1 MTFEITPGTIY
12 SAHFPFSD
20 LSNKKKR
27 PVLALSGKDEND
39 DVRIAFI
46 TKTSVAEAQGFAL
59 DSADFAD
66 EMLKHQSHV
75 RVDKT
80 FNLHISRIEKPVAQL
95 SDKGYERVLRRL
107 VTLDIPN
114 LAALKYRDKPFQSG
128 KSVIPPSGKV
138 IGSAELTNMVEASL
152 DGWLTTG
159 RFNEAFEKR
168 FADFVGVPYALTTTS
183 GSSANLLAFT
193 ALTSHKLGNRA
204 LKPGDEVITVA
215 AGFPTTVNPML
226 QNGMVPVFV
235 DVDIPTYNI
244 DPNKIEAA
252 VTNRTRAIMVAH
264 TLGNPFDLDA
274 VMAVAK
280 RHNLWVIEDCC
291 DALGS
296 RYKGQ
301 HVGTFGHIATCS
313 FYPAHH
319 ITMGEGGIIFTKD
332 KDLRTIIESFRDW
345 GRDCYCGPGC
355 DNTCGKRFGQQLG
368 SLPFGYDHKYT
379 YSHLGYNL
387 KITDMQAACALAQMD
402 RLPGFIEA
410 RKHNFAFL
418 KERLKSC
425 EEFLILPEATAGSEP
440 SWFGFPITMRE
451 SAGVARVELLK
462 YLDQNKIG
470 TRLLFA
476 GNLTRQPYFEGRS
489 YRISG
494 ELTNTDN
501 IMNNTFWIG
510 VYPGLTEEMLSFVVE
525 KIETFLGVNF

>member
-1 MTFEITPGTIY
+1 MSKETIKQQILDLVEQY
-12 SAHFPFSD
+12 SALQYAAKPFSAG
-20 LSNKKKR
+20 S
-27 PVLALSGKDEND
+27 
-39 DVRIAFI
+39 
-46 TKTSVAEAQGFAL
+46 
-59 DSADFAD
+59 
-66 EMLKHQSHV
+66 
-75 RVDKT
+75 
-80 FNLHISRIEKPVAQL
+80 
-95 SDKGYERVLRRL
+95 
-107 VTLDIPN
+107 
-114 LAALKYRDKPFQSG
+114 
-128 KSVIPPSGKV
+128 SVIPPSGKV
-138 IGSAELTNMVEASL
+138 LGAAELKNMVEASL

-168 FADFVGVPYALTTTS
+168 FAEFVGVPYALTTTS

-193 ALTSHKLGNRA
+193 ALTSHKLGARA

-244 DPNKIEAA
+244 DPTKIEAA
-252 VTNRTRAIMVAH
+252 VTDRTRAIMVAH

-274 VMAVAK
+274 VMAVANK
-280 RHNLWVIEDCC
+280 YKLWVIEDCC

-296 RYKGQ
+296 TYAPSPTGVTSDLAGVVGQPSRLASSSIRGLGRGKPQ

-319 ITMGEGGIIFTKD
+319 ITMGEGGMVFTKD
-332 KDLRTIIESFRDW
+332 RELRSIIESFRDW

-368 SLPFGYDHKYT
+368 KLPEGYDHKYT

-410 RKHNFAFL
+410 RKHNFNFL
-418 KERLKSC
+418 KDRLKSC
-425 EEFLILPEATAGSEP
+425 EEFLILPEATVGSEP
-440 SWFGFPITMRE
+440 SWFGFPITLRE
-451 SAGVARVELLK
+451 AANVNRVEMLK
-462 YLDQNKIG
+462 YLDQYKIG

-476 GNLTRQPYFEGRS
+476 GNLTRQPYFEGRT
-489 YRISG
+489 YRING
-494 ELTNTDN
+494 ELTNTDK
-501 IMNNTFWIG
+501 IMNDTLWIG
-510 VYPGLTEEMLSFVVE
+510 VYPGLTEEMLGFVVE
-525 KIETFLGVNF
+525 KIEAFFGVNF